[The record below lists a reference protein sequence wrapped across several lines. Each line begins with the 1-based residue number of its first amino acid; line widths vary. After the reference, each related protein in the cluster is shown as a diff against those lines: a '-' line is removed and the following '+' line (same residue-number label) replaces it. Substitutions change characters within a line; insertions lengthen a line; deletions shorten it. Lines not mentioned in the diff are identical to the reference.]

1 MGDYFSS
8 GNLIRLITKWK
19 FHLAVIVIVAALAST
34 FFSGEMFIRPKYRS
48 TAVLYPTNLNP
59 YGDESPTEQM
69 LQLLQSNDIR
79 NHIFKKFELAKHY
92 GIDTNY
98 RGYYSML
105 VAEFSEN
112 VSIRK
117 TEYESVKIDVMDT
130 HADTAC
136 SIVKEYIR
144 ALDLKAR
151 ELQREKFKEVADLYG
166 QLLVQKQAEIDTMEA
181 RLKELRV
188 TYGILH
194 YEAQSKEL
202 TKRYLQSF
210 KGGDKA
216 GMNDVV
222 TMIRNLEE
230 KGGEFIALESNLK
243 KERIAFNNI
252 KVQYEE
258 NLKHLNKELTYS
270 STVVR
275 PVPADRKSYPVRWI
289 LVTIY
294 TAATFFLALIVIAYI
309 DRKKQGTAKAE
320 GRKEEVY
327 ELQEVS

>member
-8 GNLIRLITKWK
+8 GNLIRLISRWK
-19 FHLAVIVIVAALAST
+19 FHLVVIIVIAAAASA
-34 FFSGEMFIRPKYRS
+34 FFSGEMFIRPKFRS

-79 NHIFKKFELAKHY
+79 NHIFEKFGMARHY

-105 VAEFSEN
+105 VGDFNEN
-112 VSIRK
+112 VSVRK
-117 TEYESVKIDVMDT
+117 TEYESVKIDVLDT
-130 HADTAC
+130 DADTAC
-136 SIVKEYIR
+136 AIVKEYIA
-144 ALDLKAR
+144 ALDMKAR
-151 ELQREKFKEVADLYG
+151 ELQREKFKEVADLYAK
-166 QLLVQKQAEIDTMEA
+166 LLLEKKAEIDTMEA

-194 YEAQSKEL
+194 YEAQAKEL
-202 TKRYLQSF
+202 TKKYLNS

-216 GMNDVV
+216 GANDVV

-230 KGGEFIALESNLK
+230 KGGEFVALESNLK
-243 KERIAFNNI
+243 KERIAYNNI
-252 KVQYEE
+252 KGQYEE
-258 NLKHLNKELTYS
+258 NLKHFNKELTYS
-270 STVVR
+270 SLVVR
-275 PVPADRKSYPVRWI
+275 PVPADKKSYPVRWI
-289 LVTIY
+289 IVSAY
-294 TAATFFLALIVIAYI
+294 TAATFFLALIVIAFI
-309 DRKKQGTAKAE
+309 DRKKQGAAKAE

-327 ELQEVS
+327 ELQEVN

>member
-19 FHLAVIVIVAALAST
+19 FHLAVIVIVAALASA

-79 NHIFKKFELAKHY
+79 NHIFKKFGMAKHY

-105 VAEFSEN
+105 VAEFNEN

-136 SIVKEYIR
+136 AIVKEYIL

-166 QLLVQKQAEIDTMEA
+166 KLLLEKKAEIDTMEA

-194 YEAQSKEL
+194 YEAQAKEL
-202 TKRYLQSF
+202 TKKYLNS

-216 GMNDVV
+216 GANDVIA
-222 TMIRNLEE
+222 MIRNLEE
-230 KGGEFIALESNLK
+230 KGGEFVAIESNLK
-243 KERIAFNNI
+243 KERIAYNNI
-252 KVQYEE
+252 KGQYEE

-275 PVPADRKSYPVRWI
+275 PVPADKKSYPVRWI
-289 LVTIY
+289 IVAIY

-309 DRKKQGTAKAE
+309 DRKKQGAVKTE